1 MKSPA
6 RSRLAIHSA
15 IVMYFAL
22 EYRYDMIAASLLFPA
37 DVFMPC
43 RTDTRNTT
51 GHRKEKI
58 KKYELYYTDFQE

>member
-1 MKSPA
+1 
-6 RSRLAIHSA
+6 
-15 IVMYFAL
+15 
-22 EYRYDMIAASLLFPA
+22 MIAASLLFPA

-43 RTDTRNTT
+43 RTDTWNTT